1 MKTNL
6 LFLHALSPL
15 HAGTGQG
22 VGAIDLPIAREKA
35 TNLPIVPGSSI
46 KGVLRANCEDETLKT
61 KVFGP
66 ETNAA
71 SDHAGSAQFSDL
83 RLLFLPVRSLS
94 GTFAWVTSPLVLQRF
109 ARDCGMVK
117 GQIVFN
123 PPSLWNKETGKC
135 FIATGSSL
143 KMTVGGKD
151 NQIVLE
157 DLLLECQENTE
168 LDNFLVG
175 VTQNIFPKQPEW
187 HDTFKKR
194 VCVVHDNV
202 LAFLLETATE
212 VTARIQ
218 LTDAKTVQDGALWYE
233 EALPAESILAGLMTV
248 QEVKDKDKQLVISRE
263 NAIKAIEKIT
273 QSPLQVGGNS
283 TVGRGLCN
291 LHLVVGG

>member
-22 VGAIDLPIAREKA
+22 IGAIDLPIAREKA
-35 TNLPIVPGSSI
+35 TNLPIVPGSSL
-46 KGVLRANCEDETLKT
+46 KGVLRANCEDETLKI

-66 ETNAA
+66 KTDNA

-94 GTFAWVTSPLVLQRF
+94 GTFAWVTSPLVLQRYQ
-109 ARDCGMVK
+109 RDCAMANK
-117 GQIVFN
+117 LTFGQVPQVPN
-123 PPSLWNKETGKC
+123 ENTCLLADS
-135 FIATGSSL
+135 SSL
-143 KMTVGGKD
+143 TMKIGKEE
-151 NQIVLE
+151 NQVVLE
-157 DLLLECQENTE
+157 DLRLTGACDKNLQSLVNGIRTQLFTETPWQNT
-168 LDNFLVG
+168 FSA
-175 VTQNIFPKQPEW
+175 
-187 HDTFKKR
+187 R

-218 LTDAKTVQDGALWYE
+218 LEQERKTVKDGALWYE
-233 EALPAESILAGLMTV
+233 EALPAESILAGLMTI
-248 QEVKDKDKQLVISRE
+248 QEVKAKVNEVEQ
-263 NAIKAIEKIT
+263 AIKGIKNPI
-273 QSPLQVGGNS
+273 QVGGNS

-291 LHLVVGG
+291 LRLV